1 MQNVN
6 GSAPR
11 RPVVRVLVANC
22 DSTVRSLLAE
32 LLRKTEGVSAVVDA
46 EDGAEAVELARR
58 LAIHVAV
65 LDLDMPR
72 LDGVQAARLLLGLQ
86 PSMSV
91 ALHSSDP
98 DRLRARAAGLGLPLF
113 DKLDFDDLVA
123 WVEQQARA
131 FAGRTPRSTAS
142 RLELSCSLCGY
153 GIVSGAPPP
162 QCPVCHAVA
171 AWRKPRPGPAC
182 RGAGPRRQVAL
193 MRSSQTATHSRD
205 SATWETRSSQWPS
218 SCSASA
224 SSAGVTRWRSR
235 ATACCPVARSNR
247 LR

>member
-1 MQNVN
+1 M
-6 GSAPR
+6 PR
-11 RPVVRVLVANC
+11 TAQKSLNSHAAWP
-22 DSTVRSLLAE
+22 STSL
-32 LLRKTEGVSAVVDA
+32 
-46 EDGAEAVELARR
+46 
-58 LAIHVAV
+58 V
-65 LDLDMPR
+65 LDLNIPR

-162 QCPVCHAVA
+162 QCPMCHAVA
-171 AWRKPRPGPAC
+171 AWRKPDRVRHAAAPDHAV
-182 RGAGPRRQVAL
+182 R
-193 MRSSQTATHSRD
+193 
-205 SATWETRSSQWPS
+205 
-218 SCSASA
+218 
-224 SSAGVTRWRSR
+224 
-235 ATACCPVARSNR
+235 
-247 LR
+247 